1 MIAKTGIAMDWNGW
15 LRGAT
20 LVGGLLLLAACGGGY
35 QTRVLDTP
43 ATAGLKPHQK
53 PYTVNGQ
60 RYVPLAGNQGF
71 VEEGVASWYG
81 RDFHGRKT
89 SNGEIYNMYAMTAA
103 HKTLPLGTWVRVH
116 NHSNGRQAVVR
127 VNDRGPFVDGRII
140 DLSYA
145 AAEKLGV
152 VGPGTAPVLVEA
164 LGFREQDATGR
175 VVYRQTSGQAVGS
188 YAVQVGAFSS
198 DANAQRLAAR
208 LRDQYGMASVCR
220 SLVDGN
226 EYFRV
231 RVGKYLNLDAA
242 EAARLSIEGQGF
254 GKCFVV
260 AME

>member
-1 MIAKTGIAMDWNGW
+1 MDWMGW
-15 LRGAT
+15 LRC
-20 LVGGLLLLAACGGGY
+20 VIVIGGVLLIAACGGGY
-35 QTRVLDTP
+35 RTKVLETP

-60 RYVPLAGNQGF
+60 CYVPLAGNQGF
-71 VEEGVASWYG
+71 VEKGLASWYG

-89 SNGEIYNMYAMTAA
+89 SNGEIYNMHAMTAA
-103 HKTLPLGTWVRVH
+103 HKTLPLGTWVRVF
-116 NHSNGRQAVVR
+116 NRSNGRQTVVR
-127 VNDRGPFVDGRII
+127 VNDRGPFVEGRII

-152 VGPGTAPVLVEA
+152 VGPGTAPVRIEA

-175 VVYRQTSGQAVGS
+175 VVYRQTGGQEVGS

-198 DANAQRLAAR
+198 DANAQNLAAR
-208 LRDQYGMASVCR
+208 LRDRYGLASVCR
-220 SLVDGN
+220 SLVDGS

-231 RVGKYLNLDAA
+231 RVGKYPSLAAA
-242 EAARLSIEGQGF
+242 ETARLSIEGQGF
-254 GKCFVV
+254 GNCFVV

>member
-1 MIAKTGIAMDWNGW
+1 MDWMGW
-15 LRGAT
+15 LRG
-20 LVGGLLLLAACGGGY
+20 VIVIGGLLLIAACGGGY
-35 QTRVLDTP
+35 RTRVIDTP

-60 RYVPLAGNQGF
+60 CYVPLAGNQGF
-71 VEEGVASWYG
+71 VEEGLASWYG

-116 NHSNGRQAVVR
+116 NRSNGRQTVVR
-127 VNDRGPFVDGRII
+127 VNDRGPFVAGRII

-145 AAEKLGV
+145 AAEKLDV
-152 VGPGTAPVLVEA
+152 VGPGTAPVRIEA

-175 VVYRQTSGQAVGS
+175 VVYRQTSGQTVSG

-198 DANAQRLAAR
+198 DANARRLAAR
-208 LRDQYGMASVCR
+208 LRDQYGLAGVCR
-220 SLVDGN
+220 SQVNGR
-226 EYFRV
+226 EFFRV
-231 RVGKYLNLDAA
+231 RVGKYPSLDAA
-242 EAARLSIEGQGF
+242 EAARLSIENQGF
-254 GKCFVV
+254 GSCFVV